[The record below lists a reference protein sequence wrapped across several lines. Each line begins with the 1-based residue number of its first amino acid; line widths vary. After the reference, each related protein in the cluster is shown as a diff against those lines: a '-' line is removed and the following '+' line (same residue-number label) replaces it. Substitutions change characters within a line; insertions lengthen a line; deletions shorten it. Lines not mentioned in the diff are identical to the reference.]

1 MASFKDK
8 NGQEWTV
15 SLDPV
20 IADEIEQKHKIQIVN
35 LQEDPL
41 LKLRT
46 DPMTAV
52 AVLYLICQDQVKER
66 SLSPAQFAKCLP
78 FPPDEW
84 LKAIEESI
92 VSFFPTGRASHVREV
107 LTSYAN
113 MADKT
118 AGLIT
123 AKMHSVMDDP
133 RLAKTLNDK
142 ADIEIDRAMQRLIDL
157 PLGT

>member
-52 AVLYLICQDQVKER
+52 AVLYLICQDQVNQKDMT
-66 SLSPAQFAKCLP
+66 PAQFAKCLP

-107 LTSYAN
+107 LASYAN
-113 MADKT
+113 MGSKT
-118 AGLIT
+118 DALTT
-123 AKMHSVMDDP
+123 AKIQSVINDP
-133 RLAKTLNDK
+133 ILAQKLSDK
-142 ADIEIDRAMQRLIDL
+142 ADIEIDRAMQKLIDS

>member
-1 MASFKDK
+1 MSQFKDK
-8 NGQEWTV
+8 IGQEWNV

-20 IADEIEQKHKIQIVN
+20 IADEIRQKHQIELVN

-46 DPMTAV
+46 DPMIAV

-66 SLSPAQFAKCLP
+66 NLTPEQFAKSLP

-84 LKAIEESI
+84 LSAIEESI
-92 VSFFPTGRASHVREV
+92 VSFFPTGRASHVRGV
-107 LTSYAN
+107 LTSYGS
-113 MADKT
+113 MASKT
-118 AGLIT
+118 DALTT
-123 AKMHSVMDDP
+123 ATMQSVMDDP
-133 RLAKTLNDK
+133 RVM
-142 ADIEIDRAMQRLIDL
+142 RAMDEKVDKEISKAMQTLIDS

>member
-52 AVLYLICQDQVKER
+52 AVLYLICQDQVNQKDMT
-66 SLSPAQFAKCLP
+66 PAQFAKCLP

>member
-1 MASFKDK
+1 MAIFKDK

-52 AVLYLICQDQVKER
+52 AVLYLICQDQVNQKDMT
-66 SLSPAQFAKCLP
+66 PAQFAKCLP